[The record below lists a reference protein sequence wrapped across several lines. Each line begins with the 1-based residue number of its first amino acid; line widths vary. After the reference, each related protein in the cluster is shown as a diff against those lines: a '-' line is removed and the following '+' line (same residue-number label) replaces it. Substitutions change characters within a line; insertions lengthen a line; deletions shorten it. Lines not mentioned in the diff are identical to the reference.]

1 MKYCLIGEKLGH
13 SYSSFIHNRMGVE
26 YSLQAFPASDLPN
39 FAASRKFD
47 GFNVTIPYKKT
58 IIPYL
63 DGISQEAKKIG
74 AVNTVINKNGKLL
87 GYNTDYFGLTYA
99 LKKANIAIKNK
110 NVIILGSGGASLT
123 AQTVCQDQ
131 KAKSVTVVSRTGQVN
146 YDNVYDKKD
155 AQVVINC
162 TPVGMFLNSE
172 DSVIDLSKFP
182 LLVGAFDLI
191 YNPLRTKFILQ
202 AESLGVKVGN
212 GLRMLVAQAVKSE
225 EIWQN
230 KKFSDMDIENVYKE
244 LLREKSNVVL
254 IGMACCG
261 KSTIGKSLA
270 TKLGKNYVDTDEEIF
285 NTYGKTPQ
293 DIILKQGESVFRQME
308 REVVK
313 KVARLGNY
321 VIATGGGVC
330 LNGDNVSD
338 LKMNGIVVLIN
349 RNLDLLNCDN
359 RPISKAEGIK
369 ELYARRKS
377 VYENAKDF
385 TVENNS
391 TVSDAVESVEK
402 IYENFSN

>member
-26 YSLQAFPASDLPN
+26 YSLQAFPASDLPS
-39 FAASRKFD
+39 FVASCKFG
-47 GFNVTIPYKKT
+47 GFNVTIPYKKA

-99 LKKANIAIKNK
+99 LKKANIVIKNK

-131 KAKSVTVVSRTGQVN
+131 KAKSITVVSRTGQVN
-146 YDNVYDKKD
+146 YNNVYDKKN

-162 TPVGMFLNSE
+162 TPVGMFPKIN
-172 DSVIDLSKFP
+172 DSIIDLTKFP
-182 LLVGAFDLI
+182 LLEGVFDLI

-230 KKFSDMDIENVYKE
+230 KKFSDMDIENIYKE
-244 LLREKSNVVL
+244 LLRENLNVVL
-254 IGMACCG
+254 IGMASCG
-261 KSTIGKSLA
+261 KSTIGISLA
-270 TKLGKNYVDTDEEIF
+270 ERLGKNYVDTDEEIF
-285 NTYGKTPQ
+285 NTFCKTPQ
-293 DIILKQGESVFRQME
+293 EIIINQGESVFRQKE

-313 KVARLGNY
+313 KIAKLRDY

-330 LNGDNVSD
+330 LNGDNVVD
-338 LKMNGIVVLIN
+338 LKANGIVILIN
-349 RNLDLLNCDN
+349 RDLNLLNCDN
-359 RPISKAEGIK
+359 RPISKTEGIK

-377 VYENAKDF
+377 IYENAKDF

>member
-26 YSLQAFPASDLPN
+26 YSLQPFPASDLSN
-39 FAASRKFD
+39 FVENCKFN
-47 GFNVTIPYKKT
+47 GFNVTIPYKKA

-63 DGISQEAKKIG
+63 NGISKEAEKIG
-74 AVNTVINKNGKLL
+74 AVNTVINKNGKLF
-87 GYNTDYFGLTYA
+87 GYNTDYFGLAYA
-99 LKKANIAIKNK
+99 LKKANIVLKNK

-123 AQTVCQDQ
+123 AQTVCLDQ

-146 YDNVYDKKD
+146 YDNVYDKKNT
-155 AQVVINC
+155 QVVINC
-162 TPVGMFLNSE
+162 TPVGMFPDYNE
-172 DSVIDLSKFP
+172 SVIGLSEFP
-182 LLVGAFDLI
+182 LLEGVFDLI
-191 YNPLRTKFILQ
+191 YNPLRTKLILQ
-202 AESLGVKVGN
+202 AQSLGVKVGN

-230 KKFSDMDIENVYKE
+230 KKFSDSDIENVYKE
-244 LLREKSNVVL
+244 LLREKLNVVL

-261 KSTIGKSLA
+261 KSTVGKSLA
-270 TKLGKNYVDTDEEIF
+270 EKLGKNYVDTDEEIY
-285 NTYGKTPQ
+285 NTFGKTPQ
-293 DIILKQGESVFRQME
+293 DIILKQGESVFRQNE

-313 KVARLGNY
+313 NVAKLGNY
-321 VIATGGGVC
+321 VISTGGGVC
-330 LNGDNVSD
+330 LDNNNVVD
-338 LKMNGIVVLIN
+338 LKMNGIVILIN
-349 RNLDLLNCDN
+349 RNLDLLNCEN
-359 RPISKAEGIK
+359 RPISKTEGIK

-391 TVSDAVESVEK
+391 TVSDAVEEVEK

>member
-26 YSLQAFPASDLPN
+26 YSLQAFPVSDLPN
-39 FAASRKFD
+39 FVESRKFN
-47 GFNVTIPYKKT
+47 GFNVTIPYKKG

-63 DGISQEAKKIG
+63 DGVSQEAKKIG
-74 AVNTVINKNGKLL
+74 AVNTVINQNGKLY
-87 GYNTDYFGLTYA
+87 GFNTDYFGLAYA
-99 LKKANIAIKNK
+99 LKKADIILKNK

-123 AQTVCQDQ
+123 AQTVCLDQ

-146 YDNVYDKKD
+146 YDNVYDKTNT
-155 AQVVINC
+155 QVVINC
-162 TPVGMFLNSE
+162 TPVGMFPNCDE
-172 DSVIDLSKFP
+172 SVIDLSKFP
-182 LLVGAFDLI
+182 LLEGAFDLI

-202 AESLGVKVGN
+202 AESLGIKVGN

-230 KKFSDMDIENVYKE
+230 KKFSDSDIENLYKE
-244 LLREKSNVVL
+244 LLREKLNVVL

-270 TKLGKNYVDTDEEIF
+270 NKLGKNYVDTDEEIF
-285 NTYGKTPQ
+285 NTFGKTPQ
-293 DIILKQGESVFRQME
+293 DIILEQGESDFRQKE

-313 KVARLGNY
+313 NVAKLGNC
-321 VIATGGGVC
+321 VISTGGGAC
-330 LNGDNVSD
+330 LNNANVVD
-338 LKMNGIVVLIN
+338 LKMNGIMVLIN
-349 RNLDLLNCDN
+349 RNLDLLNCEN
-359 RPISKAEGIK
+359 RPISKTEGIK